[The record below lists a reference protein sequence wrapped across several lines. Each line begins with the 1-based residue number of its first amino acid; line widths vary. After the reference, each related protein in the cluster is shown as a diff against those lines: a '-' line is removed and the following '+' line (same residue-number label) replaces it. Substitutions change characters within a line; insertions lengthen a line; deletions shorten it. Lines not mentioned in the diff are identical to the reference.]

1 MTIEALHAAE
11 YLEKNGISCD
21 VIDLLTIR
29 KEKVNILHDWS
40 MYETRKIYMN
50 KLKTDNYK
58 YPCIY
63 TITQKDGACYLYSNE
78 NKGHFGIPKVIWS
91 NGAGTYPII
100 DDKGIYGLTQFA
112 YAIVDKKQNLQKIK
126 DAMNNKNF
134 INLMKYLNFKKD
146 NKYNYKIIALF
157 KKDFYKYFLPK
168 SKSLSLSNN
177 NKSMKK
183 PKYNSI

>member
-1 MTIEALHAAE
+1 MNDN
-11 YLEKNGISCD
+11 KN
-21 VIDLLTIR
+21 
-29 KEKVNILHDWS
+29 NI
-40 MYETRKIYMN
+40 
-50 KLKTDNYK
+50 YK
-58 YPCIY
+58 FNCIY
-63 TITQKDGACYLYSNE
+63 TITQKNGCNFWYSNII
-78 NKGHFGIPKVIWS
+78 KGHFGIPKVIWS

-126 DAMNNKNF
+126 DAMNNKKF
-134 INLMKYLNFKKD
+134 IDLMKYLNFKKD

-168 SKSLSLSNN
+168 NHTSLSLSK
-177 NKSMKK
+177 NKLNKK